1 VRAIFV
7 LFVLARAAA
16 ADCDQPRCL
25 AIRLHVVPDT
35 RSEFLDDELA
45 GANRRFAL
53 IDIGWHVDSIDEVPA
68 SFAHVETRAQRD
80 AIAAGRLGGAGV
92 DVFVVDQL
100 DDIDEPGRIY
110 GVTWHRRDGQK
121 YAIVSAEALERTL
134 AHELG
139 HVFGLQ
145 HSSYDSIMNPD
156 LPASRERMFAPEELA
171 ILRRRLRSISKLG
184 ERRARSSAEGGAQ
197 Y

>member
-1 VRAIFV
+1 VRAILV
-7 LFVLARAAA
+7 LMLVARSAA
-16 ADCDQPRCL
+16 ADCDAARCF
-25 AIRLHVVPDT
+25 AIRLHVVPST

-53 IDIGWHVDSIDEVPA
+53 LDVGWQVDSTDELPA
-68 SFAHVETRAQRD
+68 AFAHVETRAQRD
-80 AIAAGRLGGAGV
+80 AIAAGRLGALGRGV

-110 GVTWHRRDGQK
+110 GVTWHR
-121 YAIVSAEALERTL
+121 YVIVSAEALERTL

-139 HVFGLQ
+139 HVFGLH

-156 LPASRERMFAPEELA
+156 LPPSRERMFAPEELA
-171 ILRRRLRSISKLG
+171 TLRRRLANTR
-184 ERRARSSAEGGAQ
+184 
-197 Y
+197 

>member
-1 VRAIFV
+1 MRAIFV
-7 LFVLARAAA
+7 LLVLARAAA
-16 ADCDQPRCL
+16 ADCDQPQCF
-25 AIRLHVVPDT
+25 AIRLHVVPNT

-53 IDIGWHVDSIDEVPA
+53 IDVGWHVDSIDEVPA

-80 AIAAGRLGGAGV
+80 AIAAGRLGAAGV

-110 GVTWHRRDGQK
+110 GVTWHRHDGKK

-171 ILRRRLRSISKLG
+171 ILRRRLVNKR
-184 ERRARSSAEGGAQ
+184 
-197 Y
+197 